1 MTSRKQQPNAMSAFA
16 LREFI
21 LGIVNRFMD
30 SSNIPAPWET
40 REEGIATVEEI
51 LLEGRVCGIESRD
64 GFEELCRTVI
74 TFKLKL
80 PLSNKARQAL
90 TRSGLS
96 ELQRIEG
103 LRLCLLNNP
112 RDNNLTNLPRS
123 SSN

>member
-1 MTSRKQQPNAMSAFA
+1 MSAFA

-30 SSNIPAPWET
+30 SSKTPAPWET
-40 REEGIATVEEI
+40 REEGIAMVEEI

-74 TFKLKL
+74 TCKLKL